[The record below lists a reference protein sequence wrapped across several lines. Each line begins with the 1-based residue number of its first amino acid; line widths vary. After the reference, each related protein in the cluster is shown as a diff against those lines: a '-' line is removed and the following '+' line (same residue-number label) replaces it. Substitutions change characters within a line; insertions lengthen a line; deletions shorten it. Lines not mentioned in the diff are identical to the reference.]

1 MKKIAIIP
9 ARSGSKGLKD
19 KNIIDLCGKPLIA
32 YTIEAAIQS
41 GEFDRVIVS
50 TDSVHYGEIAR
61 QYGAE
66 ILMRGEALS
75 NDKATTFIVLE
86 DILKNRLSEFID
98 YFVLLQPTSPLRNAT
113 HIKEA
118 VEKFE
123 SRFNDFD
130 FLVSMKES
138 EHAKVLVNPID
149 EDESLKYFD
158 TDFSN
163 YRRQGYKD
171 YSPNGAI
178 FMAKPDAY
186 LERKHFFGERS
197 LAYIMSAEYS
207 VDIDGY
213 LDLLVAKEL
222 VKRDRLRF
230 ACKAI

>member
-32 YTIEAAIQS
+32 YSIEAALQTCA
-41 GEFDRVIVS
+41 FDRVIVS
-50 TDSVHYGEIAR
+50 TDSEHYADIAR
-61 QYGAE
+61 EYGAE
-66 ILMRGEALS
+66 VMMRGEKLS
-75 NDKATTFIVLE
+75 DDKATTFMVLE
-86 DILKNRLSEFID
+86 DILKNRLTESID
-98 YFVLLQPTSPLRNAT
+98 YFVLLQPTSPLRNFK

-118 VEKFE
+118 ITKFE
-123 SRFNDFD
+123 SKYNDFD

-149 EDESLKYFD
+149 DDESLKYFD

-178 FMAKPDAY
+178 FIAKPDAY
-186 LERKHFFGERS
+186 LRQKHFFGAKS
-197 LAYIMSAEYS
+197 IAYIMTTIDS
-207 VDIDGY
+207 VDIDNAI
-213 LDLLVAKEL
+213 DLSLAKCIMEL
-222 VKRDRLRF
+222 S
-230 ACKAI
+230 

>member
-32 YTIEAAIQS
+32 YSIEAALQT
-41 GEFDRVIVS
+41 GAFDRVIVS
-50 TDSVHYGEIAR
+50 TDSEHYADIAR
-61 QYGAE
+61 EYGAE
-66 ILMRGEALS
+66 VMMRGEKLS
-75 NDKATTFIVLE
+75 DDKATTFMVLE
-86 DILKNRLSEFID
+86 DILNNRLTESID
-98 YFVLLQPTSPLRNAT
+98 YFVLLQPTSPLRNSK
-113 HIKEA
+113 HICEA
-118 VEKFE
+118 IAKFE
-123 SRFNDFD
+123 SKYNDFD

-178 FMAKPDAY
+178 FIAKPDAY
-186 LERKHFFGERS
+186 LERKHFFGHKT
-197 LAYIMSAEYS
+197 LAYIMSKLDS
-207 VDIDGY
+207 VDIDDGIDY
-213 LDLLVAKEL
+213 EFAKCIL
-222 VKRDRLRF
+222 KSNGTY
-230 ACKAI
+230 